1 MAIATRCFGF
11 LFSAATH
18 SNLTFNLVV
27 PFKSK
32 TVRNVEEFLSKVR
45 DRYTYALDLDRQ
57 DRQEAEDDV
66 RFAAATPR
74 EKGGSSQW
82 TPEAIDQRRK
92 AGRPILTENRLPTF
106 INQVVNDGRQSKPSI
121 RLTPLDGGNK
131 QTAEMLQSRIRHI
144 EYESD
149 ADIVYDTA
157 RKQQVTCGR
166 GFIRVTWVFRNNRTF
181 EREPRLERIPNPFSV
196 VFGPGKEYD
205 RSDSDYCFVVSN
217 ITREEHERRFGKDT
231 IASRNAFF
239 SGSTSVPAPDWFSA
253 KGGEMVQ
260 IAEYWE
266 KQYTKRQLVARVDGS
281 TGYAD
286 ETDEQ
291 YVMPDS
297 EPRDIKD
304 STVMRYIVNG
314 CEILEELE
322 FPVPYIPIVPEW
334 GNEEI
339 VDGIQRTYSLIRF
352 AKDPQRLINLYVSN
366 IAELT
371 TQAPKSPYRAPVAA
385 IAGYE
390 ELWKTAGIEARAYLP
405 YNQWDDSGRE
415 VRPPEREVAEPP
427 IQALVVGYQQAVDA
441 LKASMGIFD
450 PSLGA
455 RSNETSGIAIQ
466 RRQRE
471 ADNANFHFHD
481 NEARTRKTIGRI
493 LLALIEKLDA
503 GPPRNVA
510 IRTENNETRVV
521 RVNTPQPYLDDTG
534 RPVQHLI
541 GQGEYDVAISTGPSY
556 TSARQ
561 EAFDTYSQI
570 ANVDPRF
577 MQVAGDILFRTM
589 DAPGSDQI
597 ADRYE
602 QMLPPGMK
610 PVKPGEQPPIP
621 PQAQQ
626 MINTLQQQLQQVDQ
640 FAQSLHQ
647 QIQTKQAELDNK
659 KEITEMQEETKRVI
673 AYAQL
678 QAQDGLAILKADTQR
693 LQSELDRMHE
703 TRMALQNH
711 VQDQNLTA
719 QQAGHD
725 QELQR
730 QDAMHQAMMAEAE
743 PQNNQQD
750 IQQ

>member
-1 MAIATRCFGF
+1 MAFR
-11 LFSAATH
+11 
-18 SNLTFNLVV
+18 
-27 PFKSK
+27 SK
-32 TVRNVEEFLSKVR
+32 TIRDVDDFLRKLR
-45 DRYTYALDLDRQ
+45 ERYDYALDLDRQ

-66 RFAAATPR
+66 VFAAATAY
-74 EKGGSSQW
+74 KSGGSAQW
-82 TPEAIDQRRK
+82 TKEAIDQRRT

-131 QTAEMLQSRIRHI
+131 QTADMLQSRIRHI

-166 GFIRVTWVFRNNRTF
+166 GFIRISVGYRNWRSTNM
-181 EREPRLERIPNPFSV
+181 EPKLERITNPFSV

-205 RSDSDYCFVVSN
+205 RCDAEYCFVISN
-217 ITREEHERRFGKDT
+217 ITKEEHERRFGT
-231 IASRNAFF
+231 NTEASRNAFF
-239 SGSTSVPAPDWFSA
+239 SGSVSVPAPDWFNQGS
-253 KGGEMVQ
+253 GGDLVQ

-266 KQYTKRQLVARVDGS
+266 KSYKKRQLVRMIDGIS
-281 TGYAD
+281 ASPLRYQD
-286 ETDEQ
+286 ELSDEEQ
-291 YVMPDS
+291 LYIAPGT
-297 EPRDIKD
+297 EPREVEDC
-304 STVMRYIVNG
+304 TVTQYIVNG
-314 CEILEELE
+314 CEILDETPY
-322 FPVPYIPIVPEW
+322 PVPYIPIVPEW

-339 VDGIQRTYSLIRF
+339 VDGVQRTYSLIRF

-390 ELWKTAGIEARAYLP
+390 TLWEKSGIEARAYLP

-427 IQALVVGYQQAVDA
+427 IQALVIGYQQAVDA

-493 LLALIEKLDA
+493 LLALIQKLDA
-503 GPPRNVA
+503 GAARDVA
-510 IRTENNETRVV
+510 IRTEQGETQMVP
-521 RVNTPQPYLDDTG
+521 VNTPQPYPDETG
-534 RPVQHLI
+534 RPVQHMI

-561 EAFDTYSQI
+561 EAFDVYSQI
-570 ANVDPRF
+570 ANADPRF

-602 QMLPPGMK
+602 KLLPPGMAPIK
-610 PVKPGEQPPIP
+610 SGEQQPIP

-626 MINTLQQQLQQVDQ
+626 MIAALQQQIQQAMALAEN
-640 FAQSLHQ
+640 FHQ
-647 QIQTKQAELDNK
+647 QIQSKQVENQSKERIVEL
-659 KEITEMQEETKRVI
+659 QEQTKRDI

-678 QAQDGLAILKADTQR
+678 QAQDGLAILKADMQR
-693 LQSELDRMHE
+693 LEQQLGQMHE
-703 TRMALQNH
+703 QRMALQNH

-719 QQAGHD
+719 QQARHD

-730 QDAMHQAMMAEAE
+730 QDAVHQAMLAPPE
-743 PQNNQQD
+743 PQNGNGNGETDGQGRPPLSNFEQQ
-750 IQQ
+750 